1 MICSNQLYSELIVFG
16 QGFENNIETFS
27 AKLQVLVDK
36 SNELTKKYQDEVGK
50 WNMKIHDNST
60 MVNITDTYLP
70 KFEALSNNAKKLNV
84 PNGYENIRDSF
95 VSSVESEASSY
106 KHFKN
111 YLISGDKTEDQLSN
125 DKLSLAFKQEL
136 VYADFLS
143 KIDTITINATLK
155 PADIIKTNLNLQNG
169 SLAFGKGNTVQIIE

>member
-1 MICSNQLYSELIVFG
+1 MKSKKSLLGIVILAAIVSIGLLVFANPFKSNTQIFTESLR
-16 QGFENNIETFS
+16 
-27 AKLQVLVDK
+27 VLVSK
-36 SNELTKKYQDEVGK
+36 SGDLTRNYQEEVGK
-50 WNMKIHDNST
+50 WNMKKLDNLT
-60 MVNITDTYLP
+60 MVTITDRYLSQ
-70 KFEALSNNAKKLNV
+70 FEELENEAKGLNV
-84 PNGYENIRDSF
+84 PNEYENIRDSF

-143 KIDTITINATLK
+143 KNH
-155 PADIIKTNLNLQNG
+155 
-169 SLAFGKGNTVQIIE
+169 

>member
-1 MICSNQLYSELIVFG
+1 MKSKKSLLGIVILAAIVSIGLLVFANPFKSNTQIFTESLR
-16 QGFENNIETFS
+16 
-27 AKLQVLVDK
+27 VLVSK
-36 SNELTKKYQDEVGK
+36 SGDLTRNYQEEVGK
-50 WNMKIHDNST
+50 WNMKKLDNLT
-60 MVNITDTYLP
+60 MVTITDRYLSQ
-70 KFEALSNNAKKLNV
+70 FEELENEARALNV
-84 PNGYENIRDSF
+84 PNEYENIRDSF

-143 KIDTITINATLK
+143 KNH
-155 PADIIKTNLNLQNG
+155 
-169 SLAFGKGNTVQIIE
+169 

>member
-1 MICSNQLYSELIVFG
+1 LKSKKSLLGIVILAAIVSIGLLVFANPFQSNTQIFTESLR
-16 QGFENNIETFS
+16 
-27 AKLQVLVDK
+27 VLVSK
-36 SNELTKKYQDEVGK
+36 SGDLTRNYQEEVGK
-50 WNMKIHDNST
+50 WNMKKLDNLT
-60 MVNITDTYLP
+60 MVTITDRYLSQ
-70 KFEALSNNAKKLNV
+70 FEELENEAKALNV
-84 PNGYENIRDSF
+84 PNEYENIRDSF

-143 KIDTITINATLK
+143 KNH
-155 PADIIKTNLNLQNG
+155 
-169 SLAFGKGNTVQIIE
+169 

>member
-1 MICSNQLYSELIVFG
+1 MKSKKSLLGIVILATIVSIGLLVFANPFKSNTQIFTESLR
-16 QGFENNIETFS
+16 
-27 AKLQVLVDK
+27 VLVSK
-36 SNELTKKYQDEVGK
+36 SGDLTRNYQEEVGK
-50 WNMKIHDNST
+50 WNMKKLDNLT
-60 MVNITDTYLP
+60 MVTITDRYLSQ
-70 KFEALSNNAKKLNV
+70 FEELENEAKALNV
-84 PNGYENIRDSF
+84 PNEYENIRDSF

-143 KIDTITINATLK
+143 KNH
-155 PADIIKTNLNLQNG
+155 
-169 SLAFGKGNTVQIIE
+169 